1 MKKKLKLL
9 VLESPWSKD
18 LADETSVRPF
28 MEGWADLRNIEISYR
43 MYHNKNDLAH
53 WLGLFMAHPALRICY
68 IAGHGQ
74 GSRLTGLTKDI
85 NPSSISKATKQRGKA
100 GNYQKGILLGSCEVG
115 SDLRKLL
122 KNCGRQISW
131 VAGYDREIPWMEA
144 TICDLLFIDY
154 MLFGR
159 IKVSKDEKFLK
170 RRGEFVSSQTKR
182 AKRAAKWVRLDCK
195 LAARCGFKAVDRK

>member
-1 MKKKLKLL
+1 MEKKLKLL

-18 LADETSVRPF
+18 LADETSVRLF
-28 MEGWADLRNIEISYR
+28 IRGWGDLRNIEISYR
-43 MYHNKNDLAH
+43 MYHDKNDLAH

-85 NPSSISKATKQRGKA
+85 NPSSISKATKRRGKV

-122 KNCGRQISW
+122 NKCGKRISW

-154 MLFGR
+154 MLIGR
-159 IKVSKDEKFLK
+159 IKVRKDGKFSK
-170 RRGEFVSSQTKR
+170 RRGEFLSSKPKG
-182 AKRAAKWVRLDCK
+182 AAAAAKWVRRDCK
-195 LAARCGFKAVDRK
+195 LAVRCGFKAVDR

>member
-9 VLESPWSKD
+9 VLESPWSND
-18 LADETSVRPF
+18 FADETSVRLF
-28 MEGWADLRNIEISYR
+28 MRGWADLRNIEIGYR
-43 MYHNKNDLAH
+43 MYHNRNDLTH
-53 WLGLFMAHPALRICY
+53 WLGLFIAHPTLRICY

-85 NPSSISKATKQRGKA
+85 NPSSISKATKRRGMV

-115 SDLRKLL
+115 SDLGKLL
-122 KNCGRQISW
+122 NDCGKRISW

-154 MLFGR
+154 ILFGR
-159 IKVSKDEKFLK
+159 IKVKDGNFSK
-170 RRGEFVSSQTKR
+170 RRGEFLFSRPKS
-182 AKRAAKWVRLDCK
+182 AAVAGRWVRRDCK
-195 LAARCGFKAVDRK
+195 LAVRCGFKAVDR